1 MPNALVSRFNLRCS
15 NVVHLF
21 PNRHVIPL
29 YVFRLHTSCF
39 YWMWLLLSCCCRKD
53 VVWRSSI
60 KRKAQCADEGKR
72 NKCIINNGHT
82 PKHTYMLYGDNT
94 SDISGLTRVE
104 KMAHT
109 HTNAQQHT
117 EFVRLNFVQR
127 KSFVYVEHANRME
140 SRGDQVKATN
150 VDDKRRGEKERW
162 RDRET

>member
-53 VVWRSSI
+53 VVWTRVSSI

-82 PKHTYMLYGDNT
+82 AKHTYMLYGDNT

-104 KMAHT
+104 KMTHT
-109 HTNAQQHT
+109 HRQTLSNIP
-117 EFVRLNFVQR
+117 N
-127 KSFVYVEHANRME
+127 SFGSTLFKENHLYMWSTRIEWNQ
-140 SRGDQVKATN
+140 GATKW
-150 VDDKRRGEKERW
+150 KRPM
-162 RDRET
+162 